1 VGAGEE
7 QAEVSLMT
15 ARIGF
20 VHFGTYPDIR
30 VVKMTD
36 TLAKAG
42 FEVIVLARNIKGVNE
57 PGAAHPYAHLLGQK
71 GEEWRS
77 RLQIRRL
84 LDDTPE
90 RWRGALTLPYHINPM
105 WRRAIRDL
113 VVKDGCQLLIV
124 RDMPLVLAAT
134 TVGKRTGV
142 PVIFDMAENYPAVMA
157 VWRRW
162 EGRKR
167 VLANF
172 FARNIT
178 LARMVERAGIRAA
191 DQIFVVVPEHV
202 ERVAQLRG
210 TISDIEV
217 IENTPVLEELDVLY
231 TCYSSRP
238 ERQPVSRG
246 MEVVYGGNVHFYRGI
261 DTLIEAAALLRH
273 RQVHEI
279 RWTVVGTGKVM
290 NRLRHLADEK
300 GVADSVRFM
309 GWQPDLM
316 AFVYRAHVGYDGSHA
331 SEHTHNTMPNKLYD
345 YMAFRKPVL
354 VSDCRPMKRVVETYR
369 CGLVFRSQDAED
381 LAEKV
386 LMLRDPELR
395 AQMGANGR
403 RAVEERYNW
412 GVDGKR
418 LVEVVQGLLQ

>member
-1 VGAGEE
+1 
-7 QAEVSLMT
+7 M
-15 ARIGF
+15 
-20 VHFGTYPDIR
+20 
-30 VVKMTD
+30 
-36 TLAKAG
+36 
-42 FEVIVLARNIKGVNE
+42 LARNIKGVNE

-142 PVIFDMAENYPAVMA
+142 PVIFDMAENYPAAMA
-157 VWRRW
+157 AWRRY
-162 EGRKR
+162 EGMYNYIKNSVVRN
-167 VLANF
+167 VTM
-172 FARNIT
+172 ARI
-178 LARMVERAGIRAA
+178 VERRCIHHS
-191 DQIFVVVPEHV
+191 DHIFVVVE
-202 ERVAQLRG
+202 ESAQRVKKLLKNEAKV
-210 TISDIEV
+210 TV
-217 IENTPVLEELDVLY
+217 IENTPDLESYEVD
-231 TCYSSRP
+231 YSHT
-238 ERQPVSRG
+238 EPV
-246 MEVVYGGNVHFYRGI
+246 VVRNRDLLVIVYVGEIHAYRGI
-261 DTLIEAAALLRH
+261 STCLEASRLLRV
-273 RQVHEI
+273 RGEGI
-279 RWTVVGTGKVM
+279 CWWLVGTGKHE
-290 NRLRHLADEK
+290 RYFRHCSADLESQR
-300 GVADSVRFM
+300 VLYWF
-309 GWQPDLM
+309 GWQPHH
-316 AFVYRAHVGYDGSHA
+316 RALLLINLADIGIVPHVRT
-331 SEHTHNTMPNKLYD
+331 EHWQTTMPNKLYD

-354 VSDCRPMKRVVETYR
+354 VSDCRPMKRVVETYQ

-403 RAVEERYNW
+403 RAVEEQYNW

-418 LVEVVQGLLQ
+418 LVEVVEALLLGSE

>member
-1 VGAGEE
+1 
-7 QAEVSLMT
+7 MT

-162 EGRKR
+162 EGRKWA
-167 VLANF
+167 LANF

-217 IENTPVLEELDVLY
+217 IENTPVLEELDALY
-231 TCYSSRP
+231 TCYSNHS

-290 NRLRHLADEK
+290 DRLRHLADEK

-354 VSDCRPMKRVVETYR
+354 VSDCRPMKRVVETYQ

-386 LMLRDPELR
+386 MMLRDPELR

-403 RAVEERYNW
+403 RAVEERYHW

-418 LVEVVQGLLQ
+418 LVDVVVDLINSGGQEIAR

>member
-1 VGAGEE
+1 
-7 QAEVSLMT
+7 M
-15 ARIGF
+15 
-20 VHFGTYPDIR
+20 
-30 VVKMTD
+30 
-36 TLAKAG
+36 
-42 FEVIVLARNIKGVNE
+42 LARNIKGVNE

-167 VLANF
+167 ALANF

-290 NRLRHLADEK
+290 NRLQQLGGRK
-300 GVADSVRFM
+300 G
-309 GWQPDLM
+309 G
-316 AFVYRAHVGYDGSHA
+316 
-331 SEHTHNTMPNKLYD
+331 
-345 YMAFRKPVL
+345 
-354 VSDCRPMKRVVETYR
+354 
-369 CGLVFRSQDAED
+369 CG
-381 LAEKV
+381 
-386 LMLRDPELR
+386 
-395 AQMGANGR
+395 
-403 RAVEERYNW
+403 
-412 GVDGKR
+412 
-418 LVEVVQGLLQ
+418 

>member
-1 VGAGEE
+1 
-7 QAEVSLMT
+7 MT

-77 RLQIRRL
+77 RLQVRRI

-90 RWRGALTLPYHINPM
+90 RWRGALTLPYHVNPI

-124 RDMPLVLAAT
+124 RDMPLVLAT
-134 TVGKRTGV
+134 TAVGKRTGV

-167 VLANF
+167 AVVNF
-172 FARNIT
+172 FARNIA
-178 LARMVERAGIRAA
+178 LARLVERASVRAA

-202 ERVAQLRG
+202 ERVVRLRG
-210 TISDIEV
+210 KTSGIEV
-217 IENTPVLEELDVLY
+217 IENTPVLEELDALY
-231 TCYSSRP
+231 ACYSQRT
-238 ERQPVSRG
+238 EWQPTPQGV
-246 MEVVYGGNVHFYRGI
+246 EVVYGGNVHFYRGI
-261 DTLIEAAALLRH
+261 DTLIEAAVLLKQ
-273 RQVHEI
+273 RQLQKI

-290 NRLRHLADEK
+290 GRLRKLADEK
-300 GVADSVRFM
+300 GVADSVCFM

-316 AFVYRAHVGYDGSHA
+316 AFVYRAHAGYDGSHA

-345 YMAFRKPVL
+345 YMAFHKPVL
-354 VSDCRPMKRVVETYR
+354 VSDCRPMKRVVEAHQ

-386 LMLRDPELR
+386 LMLRDPDLR
-395 AQMGANGR
+395 AQMGMNGR
-403 RAVEERYNW
+403 KAVEERYNW

-418 LVEVVQGLLQ
+418 LVEVVEALLLGSG